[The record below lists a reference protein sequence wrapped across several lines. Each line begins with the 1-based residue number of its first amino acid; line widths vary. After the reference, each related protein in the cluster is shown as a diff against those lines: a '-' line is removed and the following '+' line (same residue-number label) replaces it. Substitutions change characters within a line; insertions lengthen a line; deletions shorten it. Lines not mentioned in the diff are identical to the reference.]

1 MIAPEALLGLAD
13 YRAGQRA
20 FQSVARMRE
29 FAADDDRA
37 EVVIQT
43 SEPGHFVIR
52 AAAAGDFPAF
62 YETEIES
69 RRALGYPP
77 FTNLAEVV
85 LQGRDL
91 RTLAR
96 KSREFAAALGEEE
109 GGRSRSSGP
118 LWPPCR
124 GRGAPTGSRSSSR
137 PRMKRSWERL
147 WAGPWKERRSGVS
160 VRLSG

>member
-1 MIAPEALLGLAD
+1 VIAPEALLGLAD

-20 FQSVARMRE
+20 FQSVARMRA
-29 FAADDDRA
+29 FAEDDARA

-43 SEPGHFVIR
+43 SEPGHFVMR

-62 YETEIES
+62 FEAEIES

-77 FTNLAEVV
+77 FTSLAEVV

-96 KSREFAAALGEEE
+96 KSREFAAALGKE
-109 GGRSRSSGP
+109 GEAIDVLGPALASVSRA
-118 LWPPCR
+118 R
-124 GRGAPTGSRSSSR
+124 GSYRIQIILKAKDGDTL
-137 PRMKRSWERL
+137 ERTL
-147 WAGPWKERRSGVS
+147 RRALERTKAKTS
-160 VRLSG
+160 VRLSW